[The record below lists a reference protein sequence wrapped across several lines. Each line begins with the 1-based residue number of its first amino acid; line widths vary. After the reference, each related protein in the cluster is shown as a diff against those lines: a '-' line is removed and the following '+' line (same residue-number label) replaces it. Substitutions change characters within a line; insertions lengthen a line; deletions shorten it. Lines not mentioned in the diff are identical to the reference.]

1 MGRCS
6 MELRVFPFEREEV
19 FERVFFLVSREAV
32 NEGRGE
38 EIVKGSVKRGGGKE
52 EGSVKRRGGKE
63 EGKEREEADRKRVG

>member
-19 FERVFFLVSREAV
+19 FERVFFLMSREAV

-38 EIVKGSVKRGGGKE
+38 EIVLMSFM
-52 EGSVKRRGGKE
+52 
-63 EGKEREEADRKRVG
+63 

>member
-38 EIVKGSVKRGGGKE
+38 EIAKRIMQRG
-52 EGSVKRRGGKE
+52 EGYRFVYPFFLTTS
-63 EGKEREEADRKRVG
+63 D

>member
-32 NEGRGE
+32 NEGRGNSQE
-38 EIVKGSVKRGGGKE
+38 DYAEGRGIQVCI
-52 EGSVKRRGGKE
+52 SFFSHH
-63 EGKEREEADRKRVG
+63 

>member
-38 EIVKGSVKRGGGKE
+38 EIAKRIMQRG
-52 EGSVKRRGGKE
+52 EG
-63 EGKEREEADRKRVG
+63 